1 MKGQENKWPSGFSTI
16 TKLDARRQWNSAFR
30 VLKGN
35 NFYLEL
41 ESLINGRAWEWKLR
55 HFSDTQERS
64 QQIYL
69 PCTFSQEATREWA
82 PQNEAVNQ
90 ARGNHGIQEAGDP
103 AQARGAG
110 ISPDGVKKK
119 SQDNRWAAGLR
130 SH

>member
-1 MKGQENKWPSGFSTI
+1 MKGQENKCLSDFSTT

-55 HFSDTQERS
+55 HFSDTQEKS

-69 PCTFSQEATREWA
+69 PCTFSQEAIREWA
-82 PQNEAVNQ
+82 PQNEAVSQ

-103 AQARGAG
+103 A
-110 ISPDGVKKK
+110 
-119 SQDNRWAAGLR
+119 
-130 SH
+130 